1 MKGAIKR
8 LVLVGLAALVVSL
21 AWAGSALAS
30 TVTVSGGNTVRVL
43 ETGNEV
49 NQIKVSYDSG
59 LDLYTVEDTAATLTP
74 NGTCIMVD
82 AHKATCPGAGITKV
96 QVDTG
101 DRDDSIVLDDAT
113 IPSTVNEDL
122 DGGGGND
129 TVNGADSPS
138 TITGGSGNDQ
148 VSGQGTVDGGS
159 GNDNVLGSPLADT
172 IKGGSGRDTVDG
184 GDGPDDIAGGSGTD
198 TLVYPTSRATPVQV
212 TVGSG
217 NFNDGGV
224 EDQANGR
231 RDTVRAD
238 LETISGTIGND
249 ALIGDSSSE
258 TLIGGPGNDFLVG
271 NGGNDNLFGLEGDD
285 LALGGDGNDTERGS
299 FGNDRMLGGP
309 GNDRLAGGEDNDFLK
324 GNTGSDVMKGKSGLD
339 QIRARDGIRDVKI
352 NCGPGSNRIE
362 FATRDRR
369 LDPRAKSC

>member
-1 MKGAIKR
+1 MKGAIR
-8 LVLVGLAALVVSL
+8 RSVLVGAAALAVSL
-21 AWAGSALAS
+21 AWAASALAS
-30 TVTVSGGNTVRVL
+30 TVTVTGGNTVKVA
-43 ETGNEV
+43 ESGNEV

-59 LDLYTVEDTAATLTP
+59 LDLYTVEDTAANLTP
-74 NGTCIMVD
+74 SGTCVMVD
-82 AHKATCPGAGITKV
+82 AHTATCPGAGITKV

-101 DRDDSIVLDDAT
+101 DRDDTIVLDQT
-113 IPSTVNEDL
+113 IPDTVTEDL
-122 DGGGGND
+122 DGGANND
-129 TVNGADSPS
+129 TVTGANGPG
-138 TITGGSGNDQ
+138 TLNGGSGNDQ
-148 VSGQGTVDGGS
+148 VRGRGTVDGGS
-159 GNDNVLGSPLADT
+159 GNDLVIGSPLADT
-172 IKGGSGRDTVDG
+172 IKGGNGRDTVDG

-198 TLVYPTSRATPVQV
+198 TLIYPASRTTPVQV

-217 NFNDGGV
+217 NFNDGGI

-258 TLIGGPGNDFLVG
+258 TLLGGPGNDFLVG
-271 NGGNDNLFGLEGDD
+271 NRGNDNLFGFEGDD
-285 LALGGDGNDTERGS
+285 LVLGGDGRDTERGS

-309 GNDRLAGGEDNDFLK
+309 DGDRLAGGPDNDFLK
-324 GNTGSDVMKGKSGLD
+324 GNTGSDVMKGKTGID
-339 QIRARDGIRDVKI
+339 QIRARDGTRDVKI
-352 NCGPGSNRIE
+352 NCGPGPNGIE